1 MYIAGTLCTYKLKI
15 QLRVFWYYWAWKLWR
30 INWHKLSIYFLY
42 SCTVWSASRTTVR
55 MMCST
60 ELAVA
65 VIFILL
71 LIFILIFIFEKR
83 KNHTHIHIFFT
94 LTAVRNVRNVNM
106 NMSMTFRKIETAE
119 NVNMNMSQFW
129 MWIWLDST
137 SLIHIQK
144 LLSVILVWLEII
156 LKSYFFHIFTHIH
169 THIHTSSHIQYFYS
183 YSPRCARGVY
193 KQCVHG
199 GTHNLST
206 YTLAQALSKQ
216 TCVRTK
222 AFCTYYHASSLHTN
236 IHTNNLA

>member
-1 MYIAGTLCTYKLKI
+1 
-15 QLRVFWYYWAWKLWR
+15 
-30 INWHKLSIYFLY
+30 
-42 SCTVWSASRTTVR
+42 
-55 MMCST
+55 
-60 ELAVA
+60 
-65 VIFILL
+65 
-71 LIFILIFIFEKR
+71 
-83 KNHTHIHIFFT
+83 
-94 LTAVRNVRNVNM
+94 M

-199 GTHNLST
+199 GTHNSST

-216 TCVRTK
+216 TCVLYVQKHFVRITTPHLSTPTFTLIILPK
-222 AFCTYYHASSLHTN
+222 NVISRRSLYSM
-236 IHTNNLA
+236 